1 MASILRPADEKQ
13 LREILVFSAANKSTL
28 EIIGAG
34 TKRALGRPVS
44 AQHRLEL
51 SELAGIELYEPEE
64 LVLTAAAGTKLAHI
78 EAALRT
84 HRQQLA
90 FEPMDYSVLFGQR
103 PGEATIGGVIACN
116 LSGPRR
122 FKAGA
127 ARDHFLGVHCVSG
140 RGEEFKS
147 GGRVVKNVTGYDL
160 CKLLAGSYGTLAVM
174 SRVTIKVLPAPEETN
189 TLIVHGLDDAQAVAA
204 MNVALRS
211 PHDVSGAAH
220 LPADAASS
228 LGMSSL
234 SSSGRAVTALR
245 LEGFGPSVAARVE
258 ALVDLLAPF
267 GDVSLLEATAS
278 TVLWREV
285 RDVLPFARHL
295 DWPVWRLSVPPAQGP
310 AIVQAIRDR
319 ITCAAYYDWGGGLIW
334 LATEPS
340 ETEEAETVRGAI
352 PPGSGHATLVRAPA
366 VVRAGVEVF
375 QPQPR
380 PLAEL
385 TRRVKQ
391 GFDPL
396 GILNP
401 GRMYAE
407 L

>member
-1 MASILRPADEKQ
+1 MASILRPTDEKQ
-13 LREILVFSAANKSTL
+13 LREIMVFSAANKGAL
-28 EIIGAG
+28 EIVGAG
-34 TKRALGRPVS
+34 TKRPLGRPVT

-51 SELAGIELYEPEE
+51 GELAGIELYEPEE

-90 FEPMDYSVLFGQR
+90 FEPMDYSVLFGHR

-122 FKAGA
+122 LKAGA
-127 ARDHFLGVHCVSG
+127 ARDHFLGVHCISG

-189 TLIVHGLDDAQAVAA
+189 TLVIHGLDDGRAVEA
-204 MNVALRS
+204 MDVALRS

-220 LPADAASS
+220 LPADAASQ
-228 LGMSSL
+228 LGMAGL
-234 SSSGRAVTALR
+234 STSGRGVTALR
-245 LEGFGPSVAARVE
+245 LEGFAPSVAARAE
-258 ALVDLLAPF
+258 ALTDLLASF
-267 GDVSLLEATAS
+267 GDISLLEMTAS

-295 DWPVWRLSVPPAQGP
+295 DWPVWRLSVPPSEGWR
-310 AIVQAIRDR
+310 IVEAVREQ
-319 ITCAAYYDWGGGLIW
+319 ITCVAFYDWGGGLIW
-334 LATEPS
+334 LATAPS
-340 ETEEAETVRGAI
+340 ETEEEATIRGAI
-352 PPGSGHATLVRAPA
+352 GPAGGHATLVRAPA
-366 VVRAGVEVF
+366 SVRDAVDVF
-375 QPQPR
+375 QPQSG
-380 PLAEL
+380 PLATL
-385 TRRVKQ
+385 TRRVKE